1 MNFGRT
7 LVIATNVFREVIRDR
22 VLYLIILFALCM
34 AVAVRL
40 LPELAANTQDKI
52 IRDVGL
58 AGMTVLG
65 LVVAVFV
72 GTGLVNK
79 EIEKR
84 TVLVMMAKPISR
96 IEFIVGKHW
105 GLSAVLGVLVAA
117 MTAIYMAILSINGVA
132 YPATS
137 ILVSSVFLWLLLS
150 LMTAV
155 AILFGVFT
163 SSLLATLLTFT
174 VFLMGISSAN
184 LVTLGAQSKNP
195 TVEAITRNL
204 YLVLPDL
211 SRLDL
216 KNQAV
221 YGLLPSPEVLL
232 QNALYAVLY
241 IVVVLAIAT
250 LIFSR
255 RQF

>member
-1 MNFGRT
+1 MNLGRT
-7 LVIATNVFREVIRDR
+7 LVIAANVFREVIRDR
-22 VLYLIILFALCM
+22 VLYLIILFALFM
-34 AVAVRL
+34 AAAVRL
-40 LPELAANTQDKI
+40 LPELAASTEDKI
-52 IRDVGL
+52 TRDVGL
-58 AGMTVLG
+58 AAMTLLG

-84 TVLVMMAKPISR
+84 TVLVMIAKPISR

-105 GLSAVLGVLVAA
+105 GLSGVLAVLVAA
-117 MTAIYMAILSINGVA
+117 MTAIYMAILAVNKIA
-132 YPATS
+132 FPAAS

-155 AILFGVFT
+155 AIAFGVFT

-174 VFLMGISSAN
+174 VFLMGSFSAN
-184 LVTLGAQSKNP
+184 LVVLGAQSKNP

-221 YGLLPSPEVLL
+221 YGLLPSPDILL

-241 IVVVLAIAT
+241 IVLLLAIAT